1 MVIWGSIAFSMHPA
15 PSPPKGLQMGENQAG
30 KDCFE
35 GTQNE
40 TSNNNHKPE
49 LNVGS

>member
-15 PSPPKGLQMGENQAG
+15 PSPPKSLQMGENQAG

-40 TSNNNHKPE
+40 TSNNNHKPK